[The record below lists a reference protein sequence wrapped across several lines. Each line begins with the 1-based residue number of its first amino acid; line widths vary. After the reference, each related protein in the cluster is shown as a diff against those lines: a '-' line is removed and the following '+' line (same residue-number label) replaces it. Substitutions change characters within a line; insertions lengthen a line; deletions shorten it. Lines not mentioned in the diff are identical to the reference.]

1 MVDIVESLR
10 SYAEDATDLG
20 ATDEAMIVSQAADEI
35 EWLRGER
42 DRLAAELGKAHR
54 DIIPWIEKASRLE
67 AELDAAQDALRKSK

>member
-1 MVDIVESLR
+1 MVDIVDRLRDPSLGSPR
-10 SYAEDATDLG
+10 WMETM
-20 ATDEAMIVSQAADEI
+20 TEAANEI

-54 DIIPWIEKASRLE
+54 DIIPWIERVSRLE